1 MVQDTERE
9 SPHDVV
15 LPCEGGETLAAAL
28 DLDQDLARGALVAQL
43 PQRDP
48 DGCIDLAG
56 IERQLV
62 ARLDT
67 PDVWRHGER
76 RQPATRGSDGLEPAE
91 VGADAAEVEPDL
103 LEGLPARGFPEAG
116 VIRVPASAGE
126 RDVSGPGVALM
137 FRAANEK
144 DVEIVAG
151 AQQERDGG
159 LELARR
165 RRRRPIRLEGALHRT
180 QTRIGGPG
188 GQFVSHDAQST
199 DFARGRANA
208 AAREEPG
215 SPRRVSLYMLRLRK
229 YGLRLGL
236 LALPVLACSG
246 GAGTGRV
253 DAGGALER
261 GEERASELI
270 ELARESSLVE
280 GPEAIELLYLE
291 RLRLGLGSPFRLIE
305 QALADE
311 RIEPE
316 RRRRL
321 AEALLVLTHEAR
333 GYVID
338 PAGIAG
344 PRGRSEPLVAAAHLR
359 LATDAV
365 AEASDPRTGEEA
377 VRLAYLLAQAE
388 GVVDPVLLRGVAHAA
403 SLVRDRELARRDAR
417 ALVREAYATARDPLD
432 LVGEWRSAHRFAV
445 ESPSLVTLSS
455 EAEGQAIRLAQLLSG
470 AIRDA
475 EESAE
480 QLTTYRRIA
489 PASLL
494 NAATASGLSRT
505 LESMPPQAPVAV
517 AVGLA
522 GRMFAGSYGI
532 EPDTL
537 AAELRRRMPNEERL
551 AVQQAVLLAHQP
563 ELRPLL
569 ARATLAAA
577 SGLRGYS
584 QEVVWR
590 PGMAAPSTRELVAQ
604 FGLADV
610 AFASSVPAAWRPY
623 YRRMLHSALLD
634 LQRVL
639 PALDVRGLRIV
650 IGPVPSSNALALHN
664 PGQRAIYL
672 PPETGAGTIAHEIAH
687 DLDWQVARKRYRVR
701 GDYGSDLSARRG
713 RLDHLAAT
721 YQGLTGAALT
731 DNSGTPIDRPHHTRP
746 AEIFARS
753 IDWLVAASLAR
764 DGRVN
769 GYLTSIQDELLTGY
783 GTAVP
788 PDVNGR
794 VPAALMTILDEVAPM
809 RAEHRSWYLD
819 AYGLG
824 REVAATDLLG
834 IINDVPADGSDF
846 LLPAASDSTSGLAAG
861 SHALLSGSF
870 TRLRQAADAAIAA
883 GVCRVASSRLE
894 PRGTGARTQLV
905 EAATAARAHGLA
917 RVYAVRMMG
926 PTGAPALAE
935 RFGPGPWATPVEPA
949 QAGALLALVDAVN
962 EVTAPRVAETE
973 RWRIGGA
980 VWALPCS

>member
-1 MVQDTERE
+1 M
-9 SPHDVV
+9 
-15 LPCEGGETLAAAL
+15 GG
-28 DLDQDLARGALVAQL
+28 
-43 PQRDP
+43 
-48 DGCIDLAG
+48 
-56 IERQLV
+56 
-62 ARLDT
+62 
-67 PDVWRHGER
+67 
-76 RQPATRGSDGLEPAE
+76 
-91 VGADAAEVEPDL
+91 
-103 LEGLPARGFPEAG
+103 
-116 VIRVPASAGE
+116 
-126 RDVSGPGVALM
+126 
-137 FRAANEK
+137 
-144 DVEIVAG
+144 
-151 AQQERDGG
+151 
-159 LELARR
+159 
-165 RRRRPIRLEGALHRT
+165 
-180 QTRIGGPG
+180 
-188 GQFVSHDAQST
+188 
-199 DFARGRANA
+199 
-208 AAREEPG
+208 
-215 SPRRVSLYMLRLRK
+215 LRK
-229 YGLRLGL
+229 YRLRLALVL
-236 LALPVLACSG
+236 LPLLGCSG
-246 GAGTGRV
+246 GAGAGRV

-270 ELARESSLVE
+270 ELARESPLVE

-291 RLRLGLGSPFRLIE
+291 RLRLGLGSPFRLME

-321 AEALLVLTHEAR
+321 AEALLVLTHEGR

-338 PAGIAG
+338 AAGVAG

-365 AEASDPRTGEEA
+365 AEASDPRTGEEG

-388 GVVDPVLLRGVAHAA
+388 GVVDPVLMRGVAHAA

-417 ALVREAYATARDPLD
+417 ALVREAYAAARDPLD
-432 LVGEWRSAHRFAV
+432 LVVEWRTARRFAV
-445 ESPSLVTLSS
+445 ESPPLVTLSS
-455 EAEGQAIRLAQLLSG
+455 EAEGQAIRLAQRLSE

-480 QLTTYRRIA
+480 ELPTYRRIA

-494 NAATASGLSRT
+494 NAATASALSRT
-505 LESMPPQAPVAV
+505 LEPMPPQAPVAV
-517 AVGLA
+517 AVSLA

-537 AAELRRRMPNEERL
+537 AAELKRRMPNEERL
-551 AVQQAVLLAHQP
+551 ALQQAVLLEHQP

-569 ARATLAAA
+569 ARASLAAA
-577 SGLRGYS
+577 SGLRAYA
-584 QEVVWR
+584 QEAVWR

-610 AFASSVPAAWRPY
+610 TFASSVPAAWRPY

-650 IGPVPSSNALALHN
+650 IGPVPSSGALALHN

-687 DLDWQVARKRYRVR
+687 DLDWQVARRRYRVR
-701 GDYGSDLSARRG
+701 GDYGSDLAARRE
-713 RLDHLAAT
+713 RVDHLAAT

-769 GYLTSIQDELLTGY
+769 GYLTSIQDEILTGY

-809 RAEHRSWYLD
+809 RAEHRSWYLE

-824 REVAATDLLG
+824 RELAATDLVS
-834 IINDVPADGSDF
+834 IINEVPADESDF
-846 LLPAASDSTSGLAAG
+846 ARAAMNDSTSGLAGG
-861 SHALLSGSF
+861 SHAPLSNSF
-870 TRLRQAADAAIAA
+870 ARLRQAADAAVAA
-883 GVCRVASSRLE
+883 GVCRLVSSRLE
-894 PRGTGARTQLV
+894 PRGTGARTELI
-905 EAATAARAHGLA
+905 ESAIAARAHGLA
-917 RVYAVRMMG
+917 RAYAVKMMG
-926 PTGAPALAE
+926 PSGAEALAE
-935 RFGPGPWATPVEPA
+935 RFGPGPWSTPVEPA
-949 QAGALLALVDAVN
+949 QAGALLALVQAVN
-962 EVTAPRVAETE
+962 EVTAPRALDTD

-980 VWALPCS
+980 VWAPPCS